1 MPKIDNML
9 AILWMLRS
17 GEKMTAKQ
25 ISEKLEMNIRT
36 VYRYIDTISTSG
48 VPIISEPGHN
58 GGYTLMNN
66 FIEAPLFFDFE
77 EQTSLLHAAVFAEEA
92 GYYGGEALNRAISKL
107 SKYSNQEQ
115 ETKINHHLTS
125 LEVISRLSSLSMQ
138 PFLKELE
145 QAVAGGYSVKIL
157 HHKSGGKQIKDRLV
171 DPYRLIYWNNK
182 WYVIGFCHL
191 RSDIRSFRVDR
202 IEDLM
207 LTENKF
213 DQPEN
218 FSARAFFMKNF
229 LPTIEDKEEIISLV
243 IHGDKSVLA
252 DICQHWFLGHYLQE
266 RTSNQAVFNFE
277 KELIHTYVPY
287 FLLSYGKSIRIVEP
301 ISLKKRM
308 IEVLS
313 ELINFHQN

>member
-145 QAVAGGYSVKIL
+145 QAVADGYSVKIL
-157 HHKSGGKQIKDRLV
+157 HYKSGGKQIKDRLV

-213 DQPEN
+213 DRPEH
-218 FSARAFFMKNF
+218 FSAHAFFMKNL

-266 RTSNQAVFNFE
+266 RTSNQAVFHFE

>member
-17 GEKMTAKQ
+17 GEKITAKQ

-58 GGYTLMNN
+58 GGYTLLNN

-77 EQTSLLHAAVFAEEA
+77 EQTSLFHAAVFAEEA

-115 ETKINHHLTS
+115 VTKINQHLTS
-125 LEVISRLSSLSMQ
+125 LEVISRLSSLSME

-145 QAVAGGYSVKIL
+145 QAVADGYSVKIL
-157 HHKSGGKQIKDRLV
+157 YHKSGEKNYRLV
-171 DPYRLIYWNNK
+171 DPYRIIYWNNK
-182 WYVIGFCHL
+182 WYVTGFCHL
-191 RSDIRSFRVDR
+191 RNDIRSFRVDR
-202 IEDLM
+202 IESLM

-213 DQPEN
+213 NRPEN
-218 FSARAFFMKNF
+218 FSARDFFMKNL
-229 LPTIEDKEEIISLV
+229 LPTIEDKEGITSLV
-243 IHGDKSVLA
+243 INGNESTLNDV
-252 DICQHWFLGHYLQE
+252 CQHWFLGHYLHE
-266 RTSNQAVFNFE
+266 RNSNQAVFLLE
-277 KELIHTYVPY
+277 KDIIHTYIPY
-287 FLLSYGKSIRIVEP
+287 LLFPYGKSIQIIEP
-301 ISLKKRM
+301 ISLKKRL

-313 ELINFHQN
+313 ELIKFHQV